1 MKVATLLAAL
11 RDRDVQLWADGER
24 LRCSAPPG
32 TLTLEL
38 REELRRHKAGILA
51 FLRSA
56 GSLAR
61 QQRAIVPLQP
71 RGSRPPLFAF
81 GGHNG
86 DVFCFRALAQH
97 LGEDQPFFG
106 LQPPGL
112 DGQAEPLARVEDL
125 AAYFSAEIRAF
136 RPNGPYGIV
145 GYCAGGTIA
154 FELARQLLRDGF
166 ALSTVALFGAPYPT
180 WYRRLPQCRK
190 RLTAQLA
197 RLLKHAR
204 ELALLPAGERWAYLA
219 GKLPGRQ
226 RSPVPANQGALDPVL
241 AHRARVA
248 DATFAA
254 LRRYVPSPFA
264 GQLALFLPCREWA
277 RSRELPLRWRA
288 VAERAEEYFGP
299 DGCTGDMMLREPY
312 APTFAALFRRSTQDP
327 ASPHRVL
334 PENSLREV
342 PHPEEEQTQTSARR
356 PDLSAGL
363 RPETYRVPWQG
374 NAPAA

>member
-1 MKVATLLAAL
+1 MKVANLLAAL
-11 RDRDVQLWADGER
+11 RDRDVELWADGKQ

-38 REELRRHKAGILA
+38 REELRRHKAEILA
-51 FLRSA
+51 FLQSA

-71 RGSRPPLFAF
+71 RGSRPPVFAF

-112 DGQAEPLARVEDL
+112 DGQAQPLARVEDL

-136 RPNGPYGIV
+136 RPKGPYGIV

-166 ALSTVALFGAPYPT
+166 ELSTVALFGAPYPT
-180 WYRRLPQCRK
+180 WYRRLPQFQR
-190 RLTAQLA
+190 RVAAQVA

-204 ELALLPAGERWAYLA
+204 ELTSLPSGERWAGLA

-226 RSPVPANQGALDPVL
+226 RPAIPANQAVLDPVL

-248 DATFAA
+248 RATFAA
-254 LRRYVPSPFA
+254 LRRYVPAPFA
-264 GQLALFLPCREWA
+264 GTLTLFLPCGQWA
-277 RSRELPLRWRA
+277 CSKEQPLRWRS
-288 VAERAEEYFGP
+288 VAERVEEYFGP
-299 DGCTGDMMLREPY
+299 EGCTGDMMLREPY
-312 APTFAALFRRSTQDP
+312 APAFAALFRHSTQEP
-327 ASPHRVL
+327 PCPHRVP
-334 PENSLREV
+334 PENAVREV
-342 PHPEEEQTQTSARR
+342 LRPEEEQTQVL
-356 PDLSAGL
+356 PL
-363 RPETYRVPWQG
+363 RPNLPAALRPKTYPVPWQG
-374 NAPAA
+374 NAPVA